1 MSCTFCSLTYT
12 TPLRAKTIQPT
23 TQVGTWQNKD
33 EYSDGVPN
41 EQDVYPFDANLSAA
55 TYFQESELN
64 DNLGKAE
71 NLNSE
76 IPYFVS
82 GVVQQTQDLD
92 LFKFSINKAERVS
105 VVPNTTNSN
114 FRPTSLSEIRK

>member
-12 TPLRAKTIQPT
+12 TRLRAKTIQPT

-33 EYSDGVPN
+33 EYGDGVPN

-105 VVPNTTNSN
+105 VVPNTTN
-114 FRPTSLSEIRK
+114 

>member
-12 TPLRAKTIQPT
+12 TRLRAKTIQPT

-33 EYSDGVPN
+33 EYGDGVPN

-64 DNLGKAE
+64 DYLGKAE
-71 NLNSE
+71 NLNSK

>member
-1 MSCTFCSLTYT
+1 M
-12 TPLRAKTIQPT
+12 
-23 TQVGTWQNKD
+23 
-33 EYSDGVPN
+33 PN

-105 VVPNTTNSN
+105 VVPNTMNSN